1 MIKLLITMSENQLLP
16 DCLIRFGIRHLLKK
30 RVASL
35 VSQDTEI
42 NHRHKMNFIE
52 AMNKETIALVPEL
65 ANEQHYEV
73 PSKFYDYCLG
83 KHKKYSSCYWADKTK
98 NLNQSESEALA
109 LTANHAQ
116 LKDGQSILE
125 LGCGWGSLT
134 LWMASKYPKS
144 KITAVSNSKSQKV
157 YILSEA
163 KKRKLRNIKVITADM
178 NEFSIKDKFDRVVS
192 VEMIEHMRNHKKLFK
207 SIVSWLKPKGMFFMH
222 IFVHQSQPYLFEVEG
237 DDDWMS
243 QYFFSGGMMPSKDL
257 PLYFQDQMKL
267 LSQWDWSGTH
277 YEKTA
282 NAWLENLDKNKTRV
296 LPILKETYG
305 EKYGEMWLQRWR
317 IFFMACAELWGYK
330 KGVEWRVGHYLFQ
343 K

>member
-1 MIKLLITMSENQLLP
+1 MIKLLIKMSENQLLP

-42 NHRHKMNFIE
+42 NHRNKMNFIE

-83 KHKKYSSCYWADKTK
+83 KHKKYSSCYWTDKTK
-98 NLNQSESEALA
+98 NLNQSEGESLA
-109 LTANHAQ
+109 LTANHAH

-144 KITAVSNSKSQKV
+144 KITAVSNSKSQKA

-163 KKRKLRNIKVITADM
+163 KKRKLKNIKVITQDM
-178 NEFSIKDKFDRVVS
+178 NVFITKDKFDRVVS

-207 SIVSWLKPKGMFFMH
+207 INLCEYF
-222 IFVHQSQPYLFEVEG
+222 LFEFRNV
-237 DDDWMS
+237 M
-243 QYFFSGGMMPSKDL
+243 
-257 PLYFQDQMKL
+257 
-267 LSQWDWSGTH
+267 
-277 YEKTA
+277 
-282 NAWLENLDKNKTRV
+282 
-296 LPILKETYG
+296 
-305 EKYGEMWLQRWR
+305 
-317 IFFMACAELWGYK
+317 
-330 KGVEWRVGHYLFQ
+330 
-343 K
+343 